1 MMKDERMYDCTV
13 WMNVKNTKY
22 VSFFDGLQCHSFYRL
37 KFINSWVYLD
47 QEGFNVHLVPGKSL
61 ENSILHPLNIQA
73 QQINSKQQSPD
84 L

>member
-1 MMKDERMYDCTV
+1 M
-13 WMNVKNTKY
+13 
-22 VSFFDGLQCHSFYRL
+22 S
-37 KFINSWVYLD
+37 SWVYLD

-84 L
+84 Y